1 MNILIIYAHP
11 NPKSFNAEIFKQVQD
26 NIPKSHTI
34 QILDLY
40 AWNFAP
46 VLRFMKITAGAI

>member
-11 NPKSFNAEIFKQVQD
+11 NPKSFNAKIFKQVQD

-34 QILDLY
+34 QIFDLY
-40 AWNFAP
+40 ACNFASA
-46 VLRFMKITAGAI
+46 LRFMKITAGAI

>member
-1 MNILIIYAHP
+1 MYAHP

-40 AWNFAP
+40 AWNFSP
-46 VLRFMKITAGAI
+46 VLRFMKITEGAI